1 MVTPMT
7 ASAPVAPSVPG
18 PQYLDS
24 PLVMVHYFDVQVV
37 ALVDRIN
44 EGDSAVAFQLITT
57 YALSG
62 YSGDYSSSY
71 DPSAEHISYNVE
83 LSVSTGTASTNDF
96 TLPDLANLSIPVT
109 FEKSAEYKIKAI
121 ADEDHNERSEF
132 IKVVAKD
139 TSFLLDSQRKVVIR
153 PVGSAIIYINGAPVA
168 NNDSVTTVT
177 DASITID
184 PLKNDSDEDG
194 NPISLNSIVSQPSHG
209 SVTMAN
215 SKFTY
220 TPSKGFIG
228 NDSFSYQI
236 KDIYGAAGVGTV
248 SVKVTSPVVNSRP
261 NAGNDAASVVA
272 GSTTRINVLSN
283 DGDPDGDTITLSD
296 IVLPSSHG
304 TAAITSDGYIS
315 YTAAAGYSGADTL
328 RYQIKDSQGNF
339 AEATVS
345 ITVTQAIPG
354 EDNYFSIYAYAANNA
369 DLFQSFGL
377 NTSALIDHY
386 QKNGRNE
393 GRSATGFAPYAYAAL
408 NKDLYAAYGLNTQAL
423 TAHYIQYG
431 RNEGRSASGFDPLA
445 YAAGNA
451 DLFAA
456 FGTNIDLLTK
466 HYINAG
472 RSENRS
478 GTGFDVFSYA
488 AMNPDLFKAFGV
500 DEISLISHYIL
511 NGRKENRKANGF
523 DPIAYSANYQ
533 DIFSSYGTDTISL
546 ISHYVNNGRVEG
558 RKCAQLT
565 NVTAISNNYIDST
578 MEYNNNSI
586 AITPIF

>member
-7 ASAPVAPSVPG
+7 ASAPAAPSVPG

-37 ALVDRIN
+37 ALVDLIN
-44 EGDSAVAFQLITT
+44 EGDSAVAFRLTTT
-57 YALSG
+57 YAFSG
-62 YSGDYSSSY
+62 YSGDYDFSY
-71 DPSAEHISYNVE
+71 DPSAESISYNVE

-96 TLPDLANLSIPVT
+96 TLPNLASLSIPVT
-109 FEKSAEYKIKAI
+109 FEKSAEYKVKAL
-121 ADEDHNERSEF
+121 ADEDHNEKSEF
-132 IKVVAKD
+132 IKIVAKD
-139 TSFLLDSQRKVVIR
+139 TSFFLDSQRKVVIR
-153 PVGSAIIYINGAPVA
+153 PVGSATIYINGAPVA

-261 NAGNDAASVVA
+261 NARNDTASVVA
-272 GSTTRINVLSN
+272 GSTIKINVLSN
-283 DGDPDGDTITLSD
+283 DSDPDGDTITLSD
-296 IVLPSSHG
+296 IVSQSSHG
-304 TAAITSDGYIS
+304 TAVITSDGYIS
-315 YTAAAGYSGADTL
+315 YISAAGYSGADTL
-328 RYQIKDSQGNF
+328 RYQIKDSQGSF
-339 AEATVS
+339 SEATVS
-345 ITVTQAIPG
+345 ITVTQAIPW
-354 EDNYFSIYAYAANNA
+354 EDNYFSIYAYAAKNA

-386 QKNGRNE
+386 QKTGRNE
-393 GRSATGFAPYAYAAL
+393 GRMASGFSPYAYAAF
-408 NKDLYAAYGLNTQAL
+408 NKDLYAAYGLNAQAL

-431 RNEGRSASGFDPLA
+431 RKEGRSASGFDPLA
-445 YAAGNA
+445 YAARNS
-451 DLFAA
+451 DLFAV
-456 FGTNIDLLTK
+456 FGTNINLLTN
-466 HYINAG
+466 HYVNTG
-472 RSENRS
+472 RHENRS

-500 DEISLISHYIL
+500 DELSLISHYVS
-511 NGRKENRKANGF
+511 NGKNENRKTTGF
-523 DPIAYSANYQ
+523 DPVAYSANYQ
-533 DIFSSYGTDTISL
+533 DIFSSYGTDAISL
-546 ISHYVNNGRVEG
+546 IYHYINNGKNEG

-565 NVTAISNNYIDST
+565 NSTDIAYNDADYNMFRSNYMAIS
-578 MEYNNNSI
+578 SI
-586 AITPIF
+586 F